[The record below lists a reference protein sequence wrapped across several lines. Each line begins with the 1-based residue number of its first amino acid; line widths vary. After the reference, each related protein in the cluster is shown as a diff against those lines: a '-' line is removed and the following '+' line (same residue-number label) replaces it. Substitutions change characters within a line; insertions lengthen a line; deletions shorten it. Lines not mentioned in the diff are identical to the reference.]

1 MVCCLVTNVLRK
13 MRLDNIKMQKSL
25 LSFLTQ
31 VCLVRY
37 MLTEGTC
44 VFTDIID
51 ELVKSGKEIE
61 AVYFAFESGLTER
74 FSPVS
79 LLKSYL
85 HNSRK
90 NATTILKN
98 GNHSSAAA
106 VCFASSSY
114 LNTPSSY
121 LPQFPISF
129 FSTDLLSALANVSR
143 KSLGTS
149 S

>member
-1 MVCCLVTNVLRK
+1 
-13 MRLDNIKMQKSL
+13 
-25 LSFLTQ
+25 
-31 VCLVRY
+31 

-61 AVYFAFESGLTER
+61 AVYFAIESGITER

-98 GNHSSAAA
+98 GNYSTAAT
-106 VCFASSSY
+106 VCFASSNS
-114 LNTPSSY
+114 L
-121 LPQFPISF
+121 QFPDF
-129 FSTDLLSALANVSR
+129 LNTDLLSALAKCFRMNLR
-143 KSLGTS
+143 TS